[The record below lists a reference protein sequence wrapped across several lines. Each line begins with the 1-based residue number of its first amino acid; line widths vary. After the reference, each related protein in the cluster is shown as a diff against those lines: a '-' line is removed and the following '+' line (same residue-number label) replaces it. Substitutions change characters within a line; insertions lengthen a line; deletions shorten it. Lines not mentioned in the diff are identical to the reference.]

1 MFIREDG
8 KIKANICLRKRE
20 GMKMQEDTIYMI
32 VFFVIVGGVILLTL
46 WGIWQGAQYMKKQ
59 KNEGTDKKKMMDAMA
74 KVMQEKVGEYT
85 YAVGNYTRTEQHG
98 RTTTYYYYSYILAF
112 NSSELVIFP
121 FVVKDKELLL
131 RNCLSINWNEVKFS
145 YKIGKKGLDMTIN
158 MAGEKLIINV
168 HKVRKSTGVENS
180 AEPLGIYQEA
190 EVERLIT
197 YLPQY
202 KSYAGK

>member
-1 MFIREDG
+1 M
-8 KIKANICLRKRE
+8 
-20 GMKMQEDTIYMI
+20 
-32 VFFVIVGGVILLTL
+32 
-46 WGIWQGAQYMKKQ
+46 
-59 KNEGTDKKKMMDAMA
+59 
-74 KVMQEKVGEYT
+74 
-85 YAVGNYTRTEQHG
+85 
-98 RTTTYYYYSYILAF
+98 
-112 NSSELVIFP
+112 
-121 FVVKDKELLL
+121 VKDKELLL

-190 EVERLIT
+190 EVERLIS